1 MMISKLVQQNKKF
14 VINTRRH
21 LHMHPEPS
29 WKEFETSAFVKEEL
43 EKMGIPYISI
53 AKTGVVA
60 TIKGDKKGKTVA
72 LRADMDALEVTEEN
86 NVEYK
91 SKKNGIMHAC
101 GHDGHT
107 AMLLGAAKALV
118 EMKEKINGT
127 IKLFFQP
134 AEEMVQG
141 ARLMIQEG
149 ALENIDGIM
158 GIHLWSGIETGKISC
173 EAGPRMASGD
183 YVIVDIEGKGGHGSM
198 PNQGVDAITVAADFL
213 MNVQSMVSRETN
225 PLESVVVTFGEIKS
239 GSRFN
244 IIAGKAHL
252 EGTARCFNPE
262 IRAQLPEIIDRYGKC
277 IAEAHRAKFELEYKE
292 GTPPTINDAYCSK
305 IASQSVLEFLG
316 DDGLVIYEKTT
327 GSEDMA
333 YYLEKIPGI
342 IAFVG
347 ARNDEK
353 EANFAHHHPR
363 FNIDEDALEIGTE
376 LYIRFAIDFL
386 NNN

>member
-1 MMISKLVQQNKKF
+1 MN
-14 VINTRRH
+14 
-21 LHMHPEPS
+21 
-29 WKEFETSAFVKEEL
+29 
-43 EKMGIPYISI
+43 
-53 AKTGVVA
+53 
-60 TIKGDKKGKTVA
+60 
-72 LRADMDALEVTEEN
+72 
-86 NVEYK
+86 
-91 SKKNGIMHAC
+91 
-101 GHDGHT
+101 
-107 AMLLGAAKALV
+107 
-118 EMKEKINGT
+118 
-127 IKLFFQP
+127 
-134 AEEMVQG
+134 
-141 ARLMIQEG
+141 IQS
-149 ALENIDGIM
+149 L
-158 GIHLWSGIETGKISC
+158 
-173 EAGPRMASGD
+173 
-183 YVIVDIEGKGGHGSM
+183 
-198 PNQGVDAITVAADFL
+198 
-213 MNVQSMVSRETN
+213 VSRETN

-262 IRAQLPEIIDRYGKC
+262 IRAQLPEIIDRYGKY

-316 DDGLVIYEKTT
+316 DDGLVTYEKTT

-333 YYLEKIPGI
+333 YYLEKIPGL